1 MTVFFS
7 LQASPGIELPART
20 ASESPKKKHCYA
32 VLHDEALRLKL
43 YMYIY
48 IYINVYVYIHRHL

>member
-48 IYINVYVYIHRHL
+48 IYIHKCLCIYT